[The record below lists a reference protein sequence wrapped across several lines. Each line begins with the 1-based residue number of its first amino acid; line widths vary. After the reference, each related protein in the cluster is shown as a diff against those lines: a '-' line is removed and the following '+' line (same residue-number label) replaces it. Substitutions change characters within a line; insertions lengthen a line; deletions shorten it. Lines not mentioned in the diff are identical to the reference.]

1 MSEKKKDAPALVG
14 DALQRFLDRSGLGER
29 IEEAAVVPDWKSRVG
44 AGIGEVTTPV
54 GVNNG
59 TLFVAVRSSSWLM
72 ELKMMETEILR
83 RLNDGR
89 DRGRIRKIRF
99 FMAE

>member
-1 MSEKKKDAPALVG
+1 MSGKKKDPPALVG
-14 DALQRFLDRSGLGER
+14 DALQKFLHRSGLGER
-29 IEEAAVVPDWKSRVG
+29 IEEATVVPDWASRVG
-44 AGIGEVTTPV
+44 DGIGAVTTPV

-83 RLNDGR
+83 RVNEGR
-89 DRGRIRKIRF
+89 ERGRIQKIRF

>member
-1 MSEKKKDAPALVG
+1 MEPWG
-14 DALQRFLDRSGLGER
+14 DACTSFL
-29 IEEAAVVPDWKSRVG
+29 
-44 AGIGEVTTPV
+44 
-54 GVNNG
+54 
-59 TLFVAVRSSSWLM
+59 VRSSGGHVGTHLFDALNFLM